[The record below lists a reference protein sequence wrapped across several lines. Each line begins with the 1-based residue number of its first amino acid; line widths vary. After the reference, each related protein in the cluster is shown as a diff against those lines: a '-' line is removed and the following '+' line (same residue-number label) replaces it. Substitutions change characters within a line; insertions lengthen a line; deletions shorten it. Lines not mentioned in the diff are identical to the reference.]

1 MREEITSSSSFPR
14 RGAPRRGV
22 RPRPG
27 RALVLAGLAGLG
39 SLAAGCGDG
48 PICASDIAV
57 FITAP
62 DQGSMFWD
70 GDDGLPGVQS
80 DVVVR
85 TNLHQSE
92 LVELRVIDQFGLVEM
107 YSTRVDAE
115 GAARFPTLTLPEG
128 PLTLEATGITEQ
140 CGSGQD
146 VIEIDV
152 FGNTGCEIEV
162 REQPVPNEYY
172 APLLVLGAFN
182 DSNLAFEG
190 FQANVDVWTQ
200 PGAEVE
206 LTVIELDTGLQTP
219 VGPRLAD
226 GVGLAD
232 YGVTVP
238 EGAQALEAR
247 CISPDGSSETVS
259 TRLSLWVDT
268 VPPTCRLVSP
278 EPGVALSPTLD
289 DDGDPSNGT
298 QIELIGEVVDD
309 DQNGATPLLPLFIVN
324 EVIFQGSEVGAD
336 GTSKV
341 TVELDDAGSYVLGV
355 QTADRAGNL
364 CFDVWPFDYTLLT
377 GLEMQAIS
385 RHSALLSWVSPD
397 LSGLGTPP
405 IAYTVRIA
413 EEPIDEFNFDEVG
426 QVVEGAP
433 EPGLPGAAESML
445 IDALTPGRTYYA
457 AVMGESD
464 FGRKFIGAAGPA
476 ALAFDVTGV
485 IGPVAPSDGDNGL
498 GYQVA
503 AGDFNADSFSDL
515 AMSAPFKSVNGQAGA
530 GAVYVYFGGPDGM
543 GATPDMTIEGSAAGE
558 QLGSGLTTIDWNN
571 DDADDLAVGVPFAA
585 GGNGQVQVFL
595 AASDFA
601 SSGPPDVTI
610 DASSAAGN
618 WFAFSGLGFALTRAR
633 FDGDSRDDLVISA
646 PGGGDGNGGV
656 VVLYG
661 GATLSNIV
669 LSSQTAAGSG
679 DAVAVV
685 LQDPDPGSIF
695 DSPPAAFFGHY
706 VFPLGRTEGA
716 SDADDDV
723 GVAYTEKNTV
733 VVFRGRARPPGAG
746 VTLGSFGPRDLQIQ
760 RTSSTDTSARF
771 GTAMGSIADL
781 NGDGAREIVV
791 GMWRDLANIG
801 RIEIYDGDRVGVQNA
816 STMRLRSIT
825 PAADLCG
832 TGGCGLG
839 SAIVNNAAGLI
850 KPDVNGD
857 GLEDLIVVGGMG
869 AGRVKMLVWFGGSIP
884 TTPDISSDSAQY
896 VIEAPSFEAAAIGD
910 SDATPITALWGG
922 DVNGDGLEDI
932 CWADWSSS
940 DGDGSFV
947 VLYDDGQ

>member
-1 MREEITSSSSFPR
+1 MREEITSSVSTR
-14 RGAPRRGV
+14 RGGRL
-22 RPRPG
+22 RPG
-27 RALVLAGLAGLG
+27 RVLLLAGLAGLAG
-39 SLAAGCGDG
+39 LAPGCGDG

-62 DQGSMFWD
+62 DEGSMFWD
-70 GDDGLPGVQS
+70 GDDGAPGVQS

-92 LVELRVIDQFGLVEM
+92 IVQLRVIDQLGFAQL
-107 YSTRVDAE
+107 YSARVDAE
-115 GAARFPTLTLPEG
+115 GTASFERLSFPDG
-128 PLTLEATGITEQ
+128 PVTLEATGITEQ
-140 CGSGQD
+140 CGSGRD
-146 VIEIDV
+146 EVEIDV
-152 FGNTGCEIEV
+152 FGTTGCELET
-162 REQPVPNEYY
+162 RETPVPNEFY
-172 APLLVLGAFN
+172 APLPVHN
-182 DSNLAFEG
+182 IYSDSNSVYEG
-190 FQANVDVWTQ
+190 FQGNLDVWTQ
-200 PGAEVE
+200 PSATVE
-206 LTVIELDTGLQTP
+206 LMVIDLETGLPTSAGPRIADDTGWA
-219 VGPRLAD
+219 GY
-226 GVGLAD
+226 GL
-232 YGVTVP
+232 TVP

-247 CISPDGSSETVS
+247 CISPDGSIERVS
-259 TRLSLWVDT
+259 NRISVYIDT
-268 VPPTCRLVSP
+268 VPPSCLLVSP
-278 EPGVALSPTLD
+278 EYGTELTPALD
-289 DDGDPSNGT
+289 ADGDPTNGT

-309 DQNGATPLLPLFIVN
+309 DQSGAAPLSPLFTVN
-324 EVIFQGSEVGAD
+324 AVAFEGGEVDEQ

-341 TVELDDAGSYVLGV
+341 TVGLEDQGSYLLGV
-355 QTADRAGNL
+355 QAQDRAGNL
-364 CFDVWPFDYTLLT
+364 CLDLWDFNFSVT
-377 GLEMQAIS
+377 GVEMQATS
-385 RHSALLSWVSPD
+385 RQSARLSWVSPD
-397 LSGLGTPP
+397 LTGIGTPP
-405 IAYTVRIA
+405 ISYTVRIA
-413 EEPIDEFNFDEVG
+413 EEPIDEFNFDDVG

-433 EPGLPGAAESML
+433 EPGLPGTPESML

-476 ALAFDVTGV
+476 ALAFDVTGA
-485 IGPVAPSDGDNGL
+485 IGPVAPNEGDNGL

-503 AGDFNADSFSDL
+503 AGDFNGDLFSDL

-530 GAVYVYFGGPDGM
+530 GAVYVYFGGLGGM
-543 GATPDMTIEGSAAGE
+543 SSTPDLTIEGSAAGE
-558 QLGSGLTTIDWNN
+558 QLGNGLTTIRWNN
-571 DDADDLAVGVPFAA
+571 DVVDDLAVGAPFAA
-585 GGNGQVQVFL
+585 GGNGRVQVFL
-595 AASDFA
+595 GRVGFA
-601 SSGPPDVTI
+601 TGPAEVTI
-610 DASSAAGN
+610 EGSGAAGN
-618 WFAFSGLGFALTRAR
+618 WLAFSGLGFALTRAR
-633 FDGDSRDDLVISA
+633 FDGDGRDDLVISA

-661 GATLSNIV
+661 GATPSASIV
-669 LSSQTAAGSG
+669 LSSQSAAGSG
-679 DAVAVV
+679 DAVALV

-695 DSPPAAFFGHY
+695 TNPPAPFFGHY

-723 GVAYTEKNTV
+723 GVAYTEKNTA
-733 VVFRGRARPPGAG
+733 VVFRGRAKPASPG
-746 VTLGSFGPRDLQIQ
+746 VTLASFGARDLQIQ

-832 TGGCGLG
+832 AGGCGLG
-839 SAIVNNAAGLI
+839 SAIVNNAAGLL

-869 AGRVKMLVWFGGSIP
+869 AGRIKMLVWFGGSIP

-896 VIEAPSFEAAAIGD
+896 VIEGPAFEAGALGD
-910 SDATPITALWGG
+910 SDGSPSTALWGG

-932 CWADWSSS
+932 CWADWSSTGR
-940 DGDGSFV
+940 DGAFV